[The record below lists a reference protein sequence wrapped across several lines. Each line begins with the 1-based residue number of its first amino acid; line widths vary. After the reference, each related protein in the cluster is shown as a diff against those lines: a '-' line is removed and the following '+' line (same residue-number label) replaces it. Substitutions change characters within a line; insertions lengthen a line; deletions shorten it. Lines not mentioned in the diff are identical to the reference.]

1 VQINSLR
8 ARLGSENH
16 KYLRLKIK
24 TSRLMKK
31 QRELSQDVAKKEAE
45 RVEEEKKRQ
54 VAEHKLQGF
63 KEIMEQQK
71 KIAAMYDGLEK

>member
-1 VQINSLR
+1 
-8 ARLGSENH
+8 
-16 KYLRLKIK
+16 
-24 TSRLMKK
+24 MKK